1 VKKTLIVFIFLFV
14 ILLLTL
20 FINTWLHTPLER
32 EQYQFQKISVDKD
45 SIVQHMSEAIKF
57 QTISI
62 LQELSSQKSG
72 SQKTISET
80 SFLQFTSWIKKTYPS
95 LFSKLE
101 VQPIEGYSLFLKW
114 QGSNDSLKP
123 ILLTAHYDVVP
134 VISGT
139 ESLWRHPPFSGKV
152 AEGYVWGR
160 GALDDKGAVISML
173 EAASMLDKQGFKP
186 ERSIYFSFG
195 HDEELG
201 GANGAGKVVEF
212 AKENNIQFLWSLD
225 EGAFLFEGMIPDVEQ
240 IMGTINVA
248 EKGSVTLKV
257 IATAEGGHSS
267 MPPKQTA
274 VGILAEAIIKLEN
287 NPMAGG
293 LDGLSS
299 YLLDEASRYMPFS
312 KRMLFA
318 NQWLFKKLIEDK
330 LSDSVV
336 MKAQMITTTAP
347 TMLSASPKA
356 NVLAIEAVATVNFR
370 IHPRDSIKSII
381 EHVNR
386 VINNPDVRVERV
398 EGWGNQASKVSSIE
412 SIGYKTL
419 VQSTYEI
426 HDSVVLTPGL
436 MIAASDSR
444 HYSQISENSYRFN
457 PMLVTP
463 DDIASFHGTNEKI
476 SIDNLILATK
486 VYSRIMV
493 NGSKK

>member
-1 VKKTLIVFIFLFV
+1 VKKTLIFFISSLL
-14 ILLLTL
+14 ILLLVL

-32 EQYQFQKISVDKD
+32 EQYLLHKIDLDKKN
-45 SIVQHMSEAIKF
+45 IVQHMSEAIQF
-57 QTISI
+57 QTIS
-62 LQELSSQKSG
+62 SSQKP
-72 SQKTISET
+72 ISET
-80 SFLQFTSWIKKTYPS
+80 SFNQFVDWLKQTYPI
-95 LFSKLE
+95 LFRKFE
-101 VQPIEGYSLFLKW
+101 IQQVEGYSLFLKW
-114 QGSNDSLKP
+114 QGSNESLKP

-139 ESLWRHPPFSGKV
+139 ESLWRYPPFSGEI

-173 EAASMLDKQGFKP
+173 EAASKLEQQGFQP

-212 AKENNIQFLWSLD
+212 AKNSNIQFLWSLD
-225 EGAFLFEGMIPDVEQ
+225 EGAFLFEGMIPGVEK

-257 IATAEGGHSS
+257 IATSEGGHSS
-267 MPPKQTA
+267 MPPKHTA
-274 VGILAEAIIKLEN
+274 VGILADALIKLEK
-287 NPMAGG
+287 NPMPGG

-299 YLLDEASRYMPFS
+299 YLLDAASRYMPFS

-318 NQWLFKKLIEDK
+318 NQWLFKKIIEDK
-330 LSDSVV
+330 LYDSVV

-370 IHPRDSIKSII
+370 IHPRDSIKSIT
-381 EHVNR
+381 EHVNL
-386 VINNPDVRVERV
+386 VINNPNVRVEQV
-398 EGWGNQASKVSSIE
+398 DGWGNPASRVSSIE
-412 SIGYKTL
+412 SEGYKTL

-444 HYSQISENSYRFN
+444 HYSKISDNSYRFN
-457 PMLVTP
+457 PMLVTR

-476 SIDNLILATK
+476 SINNLILATK
-486 VYSRIMV
+486 IYSRIMV

>member
-1 VKKTLIVFIFLFV
+1 VKKTLIVFVSLLV
-14 ILLLTL
+14 ILLLIL
-20 FINTWLHTPLER
+20 FINTWRHTPLER
-32 EQYQFQKISVDKD
+32 EQYQAQNINVDRD

-57 QTISI
+57 QTV
-62 LQELSSQKSG
+62 SS
-72 SQKTISET
+72 SQKTISEAT
-80 SFLQFTSWIKKTYPS
+80 FLRFISWIKLTYPS
-95 LFSKLE
+95 LFNKLE
-101 VQPIEGYSLFLKW
+101 VKQIEGYSLFLKW

-139 ESLWRHPPFSGKV
+139 ESLWRYPPFSGNV

-160 GALDDKGAVISML
+160 GALDDKSAVISML
-173 EAASMLDKQGFKP
+173 EAASILEKEGFQP

-201 GANGAGKVVEF
+201 GINGAGKVVEF
-212 AKENNIQFLWSLD
+212 AKDNNIQFLWSLD
-225 EGAFLFEGMIPDVEQ
+225 EGAFLFEGMIPGVEQ
-240 IMGTINVA
+240 IMGTINIA

-318 NQWLFKKLIEDK
+318 NQWLFKKLIENK

-370 IHPRDSIKSII
+370 IHPRDNIESII

-386 VINNPDVRVERV
+386 VISNPDVRVEQV
-398 EGWGNQASKVSSIE
+398 EGWGNPASKISSIE
-412 SIGYKTL
+412 SIGYKIL

-476 SIDNLILATK
+476 SIENLILATK